1 MIRKG
6 LAAALAAW
14 ASLGATGSFAA
25 ETSRPA
31 QPCFTPSEAESV
43 VTLLAPASIRL
54 AATICRPTL
63 GTGSYFATRG
73 EALAE
78 RFDAE
83 GGNAWPVALVAVRKV
98 SGMNLPDAETV
109 KPLLMALV
117 GAALASKIK
126 PEGCRELDRVLLT
139 LDPLPARN
147 MAQLL
152 VQFIQLRLVD
162 KPSPNFSICRS
173 QS

>member
-6 LAAALAAW
+6 IAAALAAW
-14 ASLGATGSFAA
+14 AALGATGAYAA
-25 ETSRPA
+25 QAVP
-31 QPCFTPSEAESV
+31 QPCFTTSEAESV

-63 GTGSYFATRG
+63 GSGSYFATRG

-98 SGMNLPDAETV
+98 SGMNLPDAEAV
-109 KPLLMALV
+109 KPLMMALV

-126 PEGCRELDRVLLT
+126 PEGCRQLDRALGT
-139 LDPLPARN
+139 LDPLPAHN

-152 VQFIQLRLVD
+152 VQFIQLRLID
-162 KPSPNFSICRS
+162 KPSPHFSICRS

>member
-6 LAAALAAW
+6 IAAALAAW
-14 ASLGATGSFAA
+14 AALGATGAYAA
-25 ETSRPA
+25 EAAA
-31 QPCFTPSEAESV
+31 QPCFTPVEAESI

-63 GTGSYFATRG
+63 GTSSYFATRG

-78 RFDAE
+78 RFDAAS
-83 GGNAWPVALVAVRKV
+83 GNAWPVALLAVRKI
-98 SGMNLPDAETV
+98 SGMNLPDSETV
-109 KPLLMALV
+109 KPLLMGLV
-117 GAALASKIK
+117 GAVLASKIK
-126 PEGCRELDRVLLT
+126 PEGCREIDRALLT

-162 KPSPNFSICRS
+162 KPIPNFSICRS

>member
-6 LAAALAAW
+6 LAAAFAAW
-14 ASLGATGSFAA
+14 ASLGATGAYAA
-25 ETSRPA
+25 QAAP
-31 QPCFTPSEAESV
+31 QPCFTTVEAESV

-63 GTGSYFATRG
+63 GSGSYFAMHG

-83 GGNAWPVALVAVRKV
+83 GGNAWPIALVAVRKV
-98 SGMNLPDAETV
+98 SGMNLPDAEAV

-126 PEGCRELDRVLLT
+126 PEGCRELDRVLGT
-139 LDPLPARN
+139 LDPLPAHN

-152 VQFIQLRLVD
+152 VQFIQLRLID

-173 QS
+173 